1 MQLLNALLIQ
11 PITHAQ
17 YGVLMHLKPKL
28 CFDAYED
35 GNISENATEP
45 KTEDICDTDLRRS
58 RFNDSVFC

>member
-1 MQLLNALLIQ
+1 
-11 PITHAQ
+11 
-17 YGVLMHLKPKL
+17 MHLKLKL

-45 KTEDICDTDLRRS
+45 KTEDICDTDLRRR

>member
-1 MQLLNALLIQ
+1 MHYWYSTYYACPVWCFDALK
-11 PITHAQ
+11 TEA
-17 YGVLMHLKPKL
+17 VV
-28 CFDAYED
+28 DAYED